1 MPHCA
6 DFSPPKSYL
15 SRANAGTKVRA
26 HSSIMTSQPGVTC
39 TTTSSNAIP
48 LTGTGAAGLTIG
60 LLLTLVKKE
69 RGTMRLIG
77 IVLNALSLGF
87 TLAYGFRDCDK
98 PSSFNNSSGGLSTS
112 TSFSILPQ

>member
-1 MPHCA
+1 MRRRNPHA
-6 DFSPPKSYL
+6 ALRGFFAAQILFIPRKRGHEGARP
-15 SRANAGTKVRA
+15 
-26 HSSIMTSQPGVTC
+26 SSIMTSQPGVTC

-48 LTGTGAAGLTIG
+48 LTGTGTAGLTIG

-98 PSSFNNSSGGLSTS
+98 PSSFNNSSG
-112 TSFSILPQ
+112 